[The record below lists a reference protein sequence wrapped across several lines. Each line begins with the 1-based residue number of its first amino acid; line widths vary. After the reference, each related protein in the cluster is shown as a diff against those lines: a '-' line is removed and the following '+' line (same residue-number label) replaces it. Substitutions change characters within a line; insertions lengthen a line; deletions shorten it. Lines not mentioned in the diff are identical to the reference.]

1 MADHPP
7 APHVPDAPE
16 KLARS
21 IVGLTAAGALAF
33 LVLVLIFVIF

>member
-1 MADHPP
+1 MADHPN
-7 APHVPDAPE
+7 APPVADAPE

-33 LVLVLIFVIF
+33 VVLVLIFVLF